1 MCKNIKV
8 TVICLTYNHEKYIE
22 TCIKGFLL
30 QQTTFDF
37 EVIIHDDAPTDRTQ
51 GIIKKYA
58 EKYPRIIIPILEKEN
73 LMSKG
78 VNIVEEIMM
87 PRARGEFIAFCEGDD
102 CWIDKNKLQMQVEY
116 LDLHPEYSAC
126 VHNTFF
132 HHCERKMKDFPM
144 FVWNKNTDL
153 MFEDILRWSSYGYQ
167 TSSLMTR
174 KELVAKTPPFGYC
187 EYPLALYLVLSGKI
201 YFMANVMS
209 LYRFRSNKMATR
221 ANVLYKEKIEN
232 EYKETIEMLYKVYDY
247 VDKSKKEL
255 VYNKVKSYEKTL
267 SKIMKLTEDEYFI
280 AYKKSER
287 VSTIKY
293 FIRANFQN
301 VYKLLKN
308 IQLDYYNKF

>member
-37 EVIIHDDAPTDRTQ
+37 EVIIHDDASTDRTQ

-116 LDLHPEYSAC
+116 LDLHPEDQNAY
-126 VHNTFF
+126 
-132 HHCERKMKDFPM
+132 
-144 FVWNKNTDL
+144 
-153 MFEDILRWSSYGYQ
+153 
-167 TSSLMTR
+167 
-174 KELVAKTPPFGYC
+174 ELFKKYV
-187 EYPLALYLVLSGKI
+187 
-201 YFMANVMS
+201 
-209 LYRFRSNKMATR
+209 
-221 ANVLYKEKIEN
+221 KEKNKLEEAYSEKYGPMTIT
-232 EYKETIEMLYKVYDY
+232 ETQGSKYNWIKNPWPWDNTGGSMY
-247 VDKSKKEL
+247 V
-255 VYNKVKSYEKTL
+255 
-267 SKIMKLTEDEYFI
+267 
-280 AYKKSER
+280 
-287 VSTIKY
+287 
-293 FIRANFQN
+293 
-301 VYKLLKN
+301 
-308 IQLDYYNKF
+308 